1 MLRAG
6 RPTTRLGV
14 VSVLAA
20 ALAAAALLSGC
31 DTDPESDLSAEE
43 GQPMKLGELLY
54 NVQISRPLNPS
65 DPEDKAYLAGQPPPA
80 NDKLY
85 FGVFMTVDNEGD
97 TAQDV
102 PSDFMV
108 LDTEGTEFQPVPSDS
123 LFALDLGGKLAPDEQ
138 LPEPETT
145 AANGPIQGAMVLF
158 LIDEA
163 TIEISPLTLEIP
175 SSTGEVGEIEL
186 DI

>member
-6 RPTTRLGV
+6 RPTMRLGV
-14 VSVLAA
+14 ASLIAA
-20 ALAAAALLSGC
+20 ALFAGALMSGC
-31 DTDPESDLSAEE
+31 DTDPESDLSTEE

-54 NVQISRPLNPS
+54 NVQISRFLNPS
-65 DPEDKAYLAGQPPPA
+65 DPEDKAYLAGQPPPP

-85 FGVFMTVDNEGD
+85 LGVFMTLQNESD

-102 PSDFMV
+102 PTDITV
-108 LDTEGTEFQPVPSDS
+108 VDTEGTKFAPVPSDS
-123 LFALDLGGKLAPDEQ
+123 LFALELGGKVAANEQ
-138 LPEPETT
+138 LPEPESS
-145 AANGPIQGAMVLF
+145 AANGPIEGAMVLY

-163 TIEISPLTLEIP
+163 ATEDRPLVLEIP
-175 SSTGEVGEIEL
+175 SSTGSVGEIEL